1 MKNIIFRCHSVGDLM
16 GKSGLGKTGQKRAIY
31 TYIENTDGRY
41 REIKSKYLE
50 KGILNESGAIELVN
64 EVLGVSYQKNDVR
77 LTNDYLTGECDL
89 EDDEQDEITDI
100 KCSWDRFTFEESKVG
115 EDYEWQL
122 RGYMELY
129 NKEKARVIYCLT
141 DAPDH
146 LILKELE
153 RASNQFNGDLP
164 DLIAIR
170 IVVNMIFDRDNFNRF
185 LEIAPID
192 LNKVQKQIN
201 NFVHIPK
208 DKRVHYYGFKRDA
221 AKTKLLYYRID
232 EARKFLSDLYES

>member
-16 GKSGLGKTGQKRAIY
+16 GKTGLGKTGQKRAIY

-41 REIKSKYLE
+41 KEIKSKYLE

-77 LTNDYLTGECDL
+77 LTNNYLTGECDVK
-89 EDDEQDEITDI
+89 EDSEICDI
-100 KCSWDRFTFEESKVG
+100 KCSWDRFTFEESRMAD
-115 EDYEWQL
+115 DYEWQL

-129 NKEKARVIYCLT
+129 NKDNARVIYCLT

-153 RASNQFNGDLP
+153 KAAFPYNGDLP
-164 DLIAIR
+164 DFIGIR
-170 IVVNMIFDRDNFNRF
+170 IIINMIFDRDNFNRF
-185 LEIAPID
+185 LEMAPID

-201 NFVHIPK
+201 SFKHIEK
-208 DKRVHYYGFKRDA
+208 KNRIIYRAFKRDA
-221 AKTKLLYYRID
+221 AKTKLMYSRID
-232 EARKFLSDLYES
+232 EARNFLSSIYES

>member
-41 REIKSKYLE
+41 KEIKSKYLE

-77 LTNDYLTGECDL
+77 LTNDYLTGECDVK
-89 EDDEQDEITDI
+89 DSDEITDI
-100 KCSWDRFTFEESKVG
+100 KCSWDRFTYEESKVG
-115 EDYEWQL
+115 EDHEWQL

-129 NKEKARVIYCLT
+129 NKENARVIYCLT
-141 DAPDH
+141 DAPDS
-146 LILKELE
+146 LILKTLE
-153 RASNQFNGDLP
+153 SAAYPYGGDLP

-170 IVVNMIFDRDNFNRF
+170 IVINMIFDRDNFHRF
-185 LEIAPID
+185 LEMAPID
-192 LNKVQKQIN
+192 KDKVKKQIN
-201 NFVHIPK
+201 KFVHIPK
-208 DKRVHYYGFKRDA
+208 NKRVHYYGFKRDA
-221 AKTKLLYYRID
+221 VKTKLLYSRID
-232 EARKFLSDLYES
+232 DARNFLSTIYES